1 MSIQGRSIVVA
12 TPSTSKADGGDRVV
26 RLIRS
31 FRTHGCQVEVLA
43 LAHGSDSAAF
53 ERLAPVTF
61 VQQLPSPTIA
71 LTSRAVG
78 ARARQS
84 IRGWGLRRWLDSR
97 PDAGIVVSH
106 PAAVSV
112 LRYDRP
118 DRRVVAMLPSPSLRL
133 AEVAPVDLASL
144 KSAQGWLVC
153 DDRQA
158 RAVARCFDRPCLVP
172 GQMLIPSEVPV
183 VEEPDQGVIV
193 LLPDPG
199 SWNHVDHAAE
209 LASQLGHRGLDVR
222 WVTHG
227 PEDRWLARHDL
238 DHIGAPPTVRL
249 VEADCCDVLVGA
261 SSVVRTGYQ
270 EIDSP
275 IVVAARRA
283 GLPVIGFGADVT
295 PGQVR
300 PGLFDVEAVATQA
313 EHLRSAAMEGRF
325 ELRPEPGYG
334 TLSGDLMEQVLRWLS
349 VEPPHRTVQR

>member
-12 TPSTSKADGGDRVV
+12 TPSTAKADGGDRVL

-84 IRGWGLRRWLDSR
+84 IRGWGLRRWLDAR

-118 DRRVVAMLPSPSLRL
+118 DRRVVAMLPSPSLRI
-133 AEVAPVDLASL
+133 EDVAPVDIESL
-144 KSAQGWLVC
+144 RRAQGWLVC
-153 DDRQA
+153 DDTQS
-158 RAVARCFDRPCLVP
+158 RAVADRFDRPCIIP
-172 GQMLIPSEVPV
+172 GPMLIPSEIPIVEVP
-183 VEEPDQGVIV
+183 DRGVIV

-199 SWNHVDHAAE
+199 SWNHVDHAVE
-209 LASQLGHRGLDVR
+209 LATRLGTAGRDVR
-222 WVTHG
+222 WITHG
-227 PEDRWLARHDL
+227 VEDRWLARHDL
-238 DHIGAPPTVRL
+238 DHIGAPPTIQL
-249 VEADCCDVLVGA
+249 VEADCRDVLVGA

-283 GLPVIGFGADVT
+283 GLPVIGFGADVI
-295 PGQVR
+295 PEQVR

-325 ELRPEPGYG
+325 ELRPEPGYD
-334 TLSGDLMEQVLRWLS
+334 TLSDDMMEQVLRWLS